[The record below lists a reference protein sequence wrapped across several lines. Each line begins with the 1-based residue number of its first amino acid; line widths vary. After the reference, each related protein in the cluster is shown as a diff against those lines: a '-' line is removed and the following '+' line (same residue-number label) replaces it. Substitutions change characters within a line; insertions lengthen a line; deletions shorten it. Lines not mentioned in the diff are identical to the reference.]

1 MKMLLATDGSEC
13 STAAIRKACNILSDG
28 DSVHIV
34 SAFEDSSPMGIEPF
48 AVSPDFYQKVIDAL
62 KEIADR
68 NAIQARESAQEGLK
82 GKRVEITSDVIEG
95 PPQKVIVDEAARLGS
110 DLIVVGSHGRG
121 FWGRML
127 GSVSNGVVHHAP
139 CSVLVV
145 R

>member
-1 MKMLLATDGSEC
+1 
-13 STAAIRKACNILSDG
+13 
-28 DSVHIV
+28 
-34 SAFEDSSPMGIEPF
+34 MGIEPF

-95 PPQKVIVDEAARLGS
+95 PPQKVIVDEAAKLGS